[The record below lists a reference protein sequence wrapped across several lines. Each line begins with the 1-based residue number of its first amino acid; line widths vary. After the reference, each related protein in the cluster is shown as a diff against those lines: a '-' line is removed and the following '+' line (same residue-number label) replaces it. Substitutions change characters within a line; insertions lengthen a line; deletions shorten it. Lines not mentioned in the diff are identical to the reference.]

1 MRNVEIMP
9 DSSEIVHYDEPEIP
23 LYIRHGKLSQYPDYR
38 ANCHWH
44 EDLEW
49 IRVLEGTMD
58 YSIDG
63 KRIPLEA
70 GDCLFVNARHMHYGY
85 GPERTECIFTCILV
99 HPSLLTANRRLYQ
112 EILQPL
118 LDNQSAPYLLFT
130 RDSPDHRRIEGGLQ
144 EVWRLKERSP
154 KGYQLEAAAILSSLT
169 VVCLNAAP
177 EQAEEAKPGT
187 DQKLAAQKMMVAF
200 IAQNFSS
207 EITLEEIAASA
218 SVSRSTC
225 CRLFKAYVQQSP
237 LAYLNDYRLRVSQ
250 ELLKDTGKS
259 VTEVATLSGFN
270 HVSYY
275 SKLFCRSFGCTPTEY
290 RRKAT
295 AFANTETALG

>member
-23 LYIRHGKLSQYPDYR
+23 LYIRHGVLSQYPDYR

-49 IRVLEGTMD
+49 IHVLEGTMD

-63 KRIPLEA
+63 KRITLET

-85 GPERTECIFTCILV
+85 GPERKECIFTCILI
-99 HPSLLTANRRLYQ
+99 HPSLLTANSRLYQ
-112 EILQPL
+112 EILQPFV
-118 LDNQSAPYLLFT
+118 DNQAAPYLLFS
-130 RDSPDHRRIEGGLQ
+130 RDSRDYPRIAGGLQ
-144 EVWRLKERSP
+144 EVWQIKERSL
-154 KGYQLEAAAILSSLT
+154 KGYQLEAAAILSSLI
-169 VVCLNAAP
+169 VVCLNMAP
-177 EQAEEAKPGT
+177 EQKEDAILGT

-200 IAQNFSS
+200 IARNYAS
-207 EITLEEIAASA
+207 EITLEQIAASA

-225 CRLFKAYVQQSP
+225 CRLFKTYVQQSP

-275 SKLFCRSFGCTPTEY
+275 SKLFCRSFGCTPKEY
-290 RRKAT
+290 RKRVEKVSV
-295 AFANTETALG
+295 

>member
-1 MRNVEIMP
+1 MHNVEIMP
-9 DSSEIVHYDEPEIP
+9 DSSEIVRYDEPEIP
-23 LYIRHGKLSQYPDYR
+23 LYIRHGVLSEYPDFR

-49 IRVLEGTMD
+49 IHVLEGTMD

-63 KRIPLEA
+63 KRVTLET
-70 GDCLFVNARHMHYGY
+70 GNCLFVNAKHMHYGY
-85 GPERTECIFTCILV
+85 SPERKECIFTCVLI

-112 EILQPL
+112 ELLQPFL
-118 LDNQSAPYLLFT
+118 ENQAAPYLLFS
-130 RDSPDHRRIEGGLQ
+130 RDDSAYPRIAGRLR
-144 EVWRLKERSP
+144 EVWQLKEHSP
-154 KGYQLEAAAILSSLT
+154 KGYQIEAAAILSSLI
-169 VVCLNAAP
+169 VSCLNTVP
-177 EQAEEAKPGT
+177 EQTEEVMLGT

-200 IAQNFSS
+200 IARNFSS

-250 ELLKDTGKS
+250 EFLKDMSKS

-275 SKLFCRSFGCTPTEY
+275 SKMFCRSFGCTPTEY
-290 RRKAT
+290 RRKVTSA
-295 AFANTETALG
+295 ER

>member
-23 LYIRHGKLSQYPDYR
+23 LYIRHGILSEYPDYR

-44 EDLEW
+44 EELEW
-49 IRVLEGTMD
+49 IHVLEGTMD
-58 YSIDG
+58 YSIEG
-63 KRIPLEA
+63 ERITLEA

-85 GPERTECIFTCILV
+85 SPERKECIFTCVLI

-112 EILQPL
+112 ELLQPF
-118 LDNQSAPYLLFT
+118 LDNQAAPYLLFS
-130 RDSPDHRRIEGGLQ
+130 RDSAAYQKIAGGLRDIWQ
-144 EVWRLKERSP
+144 LKEHAPR
-154 KGYQLEAAAILSSLT
+154 GYQIEAAAILSSLL
-169 VVCLNAAP
+169 VACINASPA
-177 EQAEEAKPGT
+177 QAGDAMPGT

-200 IAQNFSS
+200 IARNYMS

-218 SVSRSTC
+218 CVSRSTC

-250 ELLKDTGKS
+250 ELLKNTDKS
-259 VTEVATLSGFN
+259 VTEIATLSGFN

-275 SKLFCRSFGCTPTEY
+275 SKLFCRSFGCTPKEY
-290 RRKAT
+290 RKRVEKVSV
-295 AFANTETALG
+295 